1 MVARGVGGRKC
12 RPQRGAGEYWCDSV
26 VYLDCGGG
34 VSRHLLKF
42 MKLYIKT
49 GEFYSM
55 EINTI
60 QQIKSWCKYL
70 VWCVLGT

>member
-1 MVARGVGGRKC
+1 MVAGSVGGGGY
-12 RPQRGAGEYWCDSV
+12 RPQRGIGEYWYDSTV

-42 MKLYIKT
+42 MEQYIKT

-60 QQIKSWCKYL
+60 QQIKSWC
-70 VWCVLGT
+70 